1 MRMDALPV
9 PVTQSLMLPVFRA
22 SPCGIRQAAPN
33 QPPLQEAKMPIRD
46 VCRRTERALF
56 FDRVLLWGTVAVLVT
71 MSAAVSLSGL
81 YYVAVSTGL
90 VEG

>member
-1 MRMDALPV
+1 
-9 PVTQSLMLPVFRA
+9 
-22 SPCGIRQAAPN
+22 
-33 QPPLQEAKMPIRD
+33 MPIRD